1 MQRLPCAVIAVQRG
15 SEFLS
20 LFVTVSFLKVRVRAR
35 ARKGAADRSHS
46 TFPVPMMPSF
56 IAALPFYSI
65 YVADRV
71 EARSFE
77 IEGSVIIDKMLAIN
91 RTAN

>member
-1 MQRLPCAVIAVQRG
+1 
-15 SEFLS
+15 
-20 LFVTVSFLKVRVRAR
+20 
-35 ARKGAADRSHS
+35 
-46 TFPVPMMPSF
+46 MMPSF